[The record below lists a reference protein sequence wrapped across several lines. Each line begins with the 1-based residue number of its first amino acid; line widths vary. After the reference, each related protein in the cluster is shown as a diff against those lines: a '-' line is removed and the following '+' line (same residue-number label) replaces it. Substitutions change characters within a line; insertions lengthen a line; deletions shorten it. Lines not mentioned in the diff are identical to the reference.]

1 LIINAAH
8 QQFSRYGFF
17 KVTMDEIAEQ
27 AGMGKASLYY
37 YFPTKERLFE
47 AVVLNEQRKF
57 LDCVEMIVKKNIT
70 ASEKLRQYVQLR
82 FEYFNKIVTLNVS
95 EVRSST
101 KMKPI
106 LRKLFDIV
114 SAQELEVINGFIREG
129 KKLGEFHI
137 RSAEVAARVFQHA
150 LHGLRI
156 LYRRRMEDVDEAER
170 NFEPL
175 REEMTELAEVYL
187 RGISRAN

>member
-1 LIINAAH
+1 
-8 QQFSRYGFF
+8 
-17 KVTMDEIAEQ
+17 MDEIAEQ

>member
-1 LIINAAH
+1 MIINAAH